1 MVRQEVIKKYAVFG
15 NPIEHSM
22 SPLIHEYFAK
32 NLKINLSYVPILGSL
47 GKFEK
52 EAKIFLGNGG
62 SGFNVTLPFKEDAFR
77 LAETKSKI
85 ARITGSVNTIS
96 IKNGAI
102 HGDNTDGI
110 GFVKD
115 MKNNIEYDFNDK
127 KILVVG
133 AGGAAM
139 GVIPSILNEN
149 PSELKIYNR
158 TFEKAKSLSDSFENI
173 GPVEAVSQDK
183 IHKHNFDLII
193 NATSIGINNIKFEL
207 SKKILNTET
216 VCYDMSYGKI
226 SNSFKMWSNENNL
239 KFHDGLGMLLEQAAE
254 SFYIWELQR
263 PVITEELKNNLK
275 QRL

>member
-1 MVRQEVIKKYAVFG
+1 MARQEVIKKYAVFG

-32 NLKINLSYVPILGSL
+32 NLKINLTYVPILGSL

-62 SGFNVTLPFKEDAFR
+62 SGFNVTLPFKEDAFK

-96 IKNGAI
+96 IKNGII

-263 PVITEELKNNLK
+263 PIITEELKNNLK